1 MKKLIE
7 TLRQEPAGT
16 LRTRLLALLCIN
28 AAMTL
33 TACAAAG
40 ALHFKLFNAVV
51 ALIAATSAVASL
63 PVTRRL
69 LHTTGTR
76 EPSPQTQ
83 QPQTENPSLRRAKRI
98 LILAMAAGCIAYF
111 GGRSTFAIFTA
122 ETGNNGGSMSSGT
135 LVLGDKVGTG
145 STCYSYSGATMDNVN
160 NGCTQLL
167 TQSDMA
173 PGVMVPAA
181 QAKLTVEN
189 DGSLDAGTFYLNA
202 PWPKTTLSTPLS
214 SGVAPTQLVLASPV
228 NVPLAPGD
236 QLTISFGGHSQTYAV
251 GTGGAT
257 ATATT
262 IPLAA
267 GSAAANFSYGSGSRV
282 EDISGDAGATTLD
295 CYDQKTQNLNWP
307 TSGSAPGSVLP
318 FVSTAGNPLCNA
330 VLFWVQEQT
339 AGVNYCWYGRG
350 AVGSPAVATN
360 GQCRTPTTAT
370 LSSTLTAGSPI
381 TSITLGAPLKGNVQA
396 NDSFTISEAGNTDT
410 FTASA
415 DAYIGAT
422 TLAINPWSPS
432 FAYTTAATI
441 KDTTA
446 FDALNGDSFD
456 TIANF
461 DTGHKP
467 TAPLQLYP
475 LTTNATAPSSTS
487 TISLGKY
494 GSAGT
499 AGYQRTFYI
508 GVYLPAPSGQAQNQL
523 QGLLSTFGLTWHIE
537 Q

>member
-1 MKKLIE
+1 VKQLLTTMRRSEEAE
-7 TLRQEPAGT
+7 TLT
-16 LRTRLLALLCIN
+16 TRLLVLLGVDV
-28 AAMTL
+28 AATL
-33 TACAAAG
+33 ISCAVAG
-40 ALHFKLFNAVV
+40 ALHFKLFNAIV
-51 ALIAATSAVASL
+51 ALTAAASAVASL

-69 LHTTGTR
+69 LSAAP
-76 EPSPQTQ
+76 EQAE
-83 QPQTENPSLRRAKRI
+83 QPQIENHSLRRTKRI
-98 LILAMAAGCIAYF
+98 LILAMAAGAIAFF
-111 GGRSTFAIFTA
+111 GGRGTFAIFTA
-122 ETGNNGGSMSSGT
+122 ETGNNGSSMSSGT
-135 LVLGDKVGTG
+135 LVLGDKVGAG
-145 STCYSYSGATMDNVN
+145 STCYSYGGLTNDNVN

-167 TQSDMA
+167 SQADMA
-173 PGVMVPAA
+173 PGVTVA

-189 DGSLDAGTFYLNA
+189 DGSLDASTFYLNA

-214 SGVAPTQLVLASPV
+214 SGVAPTQLVLASPL
-228 NVPLAPGD
+228 NVPLVAGN
-236 QLTISFGGHSQTYAV
+236 QLTISISGHSQTYAV
-251 GTGGAT
+251 GTGGAA

-267 GSAAANFSYGSGSRV
+267 GSAAANFSYGAGSRV
-282 EDISGDAGATTLD
+282 EDISGDAGSTTLD
-295 CYDQKTQNLNWP
+295 CYDQKTQNPTWP

-318 FVSTAGNPLCNA
+318 FVSTSGNPLCSA

-350 AVGSPAVATN
+350 AIGSPAVATN
-360 GQCRTPTTAT
+360 GQCRTPTSAT

-381 TSITLGAPLKGNVQA
+381 SSLTLGAALTGNVKA
-396 NDSFTISEAGNTDT
+396 SDSFTISEAGHTDT

-422 TLAINPWSPS
+422 SLAINSWSPS

-446 FDALNGDSFD
+446 FDAMNGDSFD

-475 LTTNATAPSSTS
+475 LTTNTTVPNSTATV
-487 TISLGKY
+487 SLGKY
-494 GSAGT
+494 GATGA